1 MGTSVVDAVP
11 LLFVGSSTSPVR
23 KLAVMMETELE
34 DAMND
39 GQRWAN
45 DPKVAP
51 QPESRYTSDPR
62 EARLPQA

>member
-45 DPKVAP
+45 DPKVVP
-51 QPESRYTSDPR
+51 QLESRYTNDPR
-62 EARLPQA
+62 EAKLPEA

>member
-1 MGTSVVDAVP
+1 M
-11 LLFVGSSTSPVR
+11 LFVGSSTSPVR

-51 QPESRYTSDPR
+51 QLESRYTNDPR
-62 EARLPQA
+62 EAKLPEA